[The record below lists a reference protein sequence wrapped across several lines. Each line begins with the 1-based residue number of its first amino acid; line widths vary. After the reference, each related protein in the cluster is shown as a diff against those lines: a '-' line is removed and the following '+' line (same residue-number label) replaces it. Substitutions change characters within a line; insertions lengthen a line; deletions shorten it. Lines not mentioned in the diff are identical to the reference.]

1 MNNKNK
7 VLLTS
12 IGLAIF
18 TGIAATSTTF
28 AWFTT
33 TQNASLSYSSASV
46 TTKDNSLAV
55 QYVGSKNTV
64 TVTETVEN
72 AIVVSGAN
80 QVTDVSSDGLN
91 FYKPK
96 WNAYDTPANRLAD
109 SISEVGAVS
118 ADGYYVDF
126 TIAISRTSTGSNG
139 MKVYLGPDTEIA
151 PVTALDAEDI
161 AAVKASRLAV
171 IGYSDGSSTTG
182 TASVKFIYA
191 QEAEAS
197 YKHLAPVDPEDE
209 LSIYGV
215 EDFDSIDVASTVID
229 EAFVA
234 YTSVAAADAGTI
246 AIADL
251 SSETSVDVTFRAWL
265 EGEDPEAINSA
276 IGGVFKIN
284 LDLYGLT
291 VSA

>member
-33 TQNASLSYSSASV
+33 TQNASLSYSSATV

-55 QYVGSKNTV
+55 QYKSSKNTLSNS
-64 TVTETVEN
+64 EAVEN
-72 AIVVSGAN
+72 EIVLTGAN
-80 QVTDVSSDGLN
+80 QITDISGDGLN

-96 WNAYDTPANRLAD
+96 WNAYDTPSNRLAD

-126 TIAISRTSTGSNG
+126 TITISRTTSGSNG
-139 MKVYLGPDTEIA
+139 MKVYLGPQTEIEA
-151 PVTALDAEDI
+151 ASSDAEDVTAV
-161 AAVKASRLAV
+161 AAARLAV

-182 TASVKFIYA
+182 NASVKFIYV
-191 QEAEAS
+191 EDDDAE
-197 YKHLAPVDPEDE
+197 YKHLAPVDGEE
-209 LSIYGV
+209 IYSV
-215 EDFDSIDVASTVID
+215 EDYDSVAVSSPVID
-229 EAFVA
+229 EAFVE
-234 YTSVAAADAGTI
+234 YTSIVAADAGTI

-251 SSETSVDVTFRAWL
+251 SSVTSVDVTFRAWL
-265 EGEDPEAINSA
+265 EGEDADAVNAA
-276 IGGVFKIN
+276 IGGIFNVN